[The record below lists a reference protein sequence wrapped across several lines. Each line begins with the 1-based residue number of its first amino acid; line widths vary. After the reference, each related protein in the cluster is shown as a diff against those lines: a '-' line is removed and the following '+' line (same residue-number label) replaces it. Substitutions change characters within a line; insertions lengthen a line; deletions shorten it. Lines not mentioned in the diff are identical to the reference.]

1 MVKLDTQCTHC
12 FDFLWKR
19 NTFNRIKG
27 SQLHHQSERLERDC
41 SELHLVGS
49 YCWEALEWSAAER
62 PQEKYENTKI
72 LKFKNTE
79 LQKYRDT

>member
-1 MVKLDTQCTHC
+1 MDIPSETIALVFFGNKILLIASG
-12 FDFLWKR
+12 F
-19 NTFNRIKG
+19 
-27 SQLHHQSERLERDC
+27 QLHHQSERLERDC